1 MHATEPGIPST
12 NIFGLVVPRKFVSP
26 NTQQWNLTLQRE
38 FGKDWVLEVGYVGT
52 HSIHLR
58 ETRTNL
64 SVNASPAHPLVLTDT
79 SGNQFSIEANTLAN
93 GPARSSAQGINGYSG
108 MQLFA
113 DDAYSHYN
121 SLQATLSRRWG
132 AGYFR
137 LPTLSRA
144 PRMRPR
150 AATRR

>member
-1 MHATEPGIPST
+1 MGPARRVCLGHIRTSQHGAARRLRHLLCARRRGLGGPAQLPGALPAGCFRAGAGRLPVIDLTFVPCLGLLQGFAGNDPNGAPTYACNGPGIPST

-64 SVNASPAHPLVLTDT
+64 SVNVSPTD
-79 SGNQFSIEANTLAN
+79 
-93 GPARSSAQGINGYSG
+93 
-108 MQLFA
+108 
-113 DDAYSHYN
+113 
-121 SLQATLSRRWG
+121 
-132 AGYFR
+132 
-137 LPTLSRA
+137 
-144 PRMRPR
+144 
-150 AATRR
+150 